1 MIGDPNSII
10 DVLVIGGGPA
20 GTTTATMLARK
31 GFQVLLIEREP
42 FPRDHIGE
50 SLLPASIP
58 ILEELEVSDSITK
71 AGFLPKWGATMIW
84 GKENVPWS
92 WRFEETSPKYPHSY
106 QVWRPLFDQLLLQN
120 SQRNGVTIW
129 EGCNVVDVLLEGRE
143 AKEVLYR
150 TNEGNIGRLLTRF
163 IVDASGQTGVLNR
176 KLKLRR
182 VDPFFQNL
190 AVYCY
195 FEGAQRLPSPD
206 ETNIFIESY
215 QNGWLWNIP
224 LHTGLTSVGAVADTH
239 AAQAEILKHGSN
251 GFLTNQISQAPYM
264 SALLANATPYSD
276 SVVVKDWSY
285 TSDHFA
291 GDGYVLVG
299 DAACFVDPLFSSGV
313 HLALMSGVMAAA
325 YVTTA
330 LKSPD
335 MRGPASEVYEELYV
349 REYEHFHALAKLF
362 YSSNRTSE
370 SYFWEARRLVEGDPD
385 YTPRQ
390 AFINAVAGQPPRG
403 YERVVLERGELPKN
417 FVASVQATESQRMKR
432 HAIFQTA
439 KAGNTNLYHSVPYLA
454 WDVKVEWKPVIAE
467 GEFVWSQVITNS
479 VHQQGIP
486 CSPLVATMLSLIDG
500 KTAIKTLGFQLSAT
514 YGKGDSTTLMT
525 NVIKTIEILYIDGI
539 IAELKGP

>member
-1 MIGDPNSII
+1 
-10 DVLVIGGGPA
+10 
-20 GTTTATMLARK
+20 
-31 GFQVLLIEREP
+31 
-42 FPRDHIGE
+42 
-50 SLLPASIP
+50 
-58 ILEELEVSDSITK
+58 
-71 AGFLPKWGATMIW
+71 
-84 GKENVPWS
+84 
-92 WRFEETSPKYPHSY
+92 
-106 QVWRPLFDQLLLQN
+106 
-120 SQRNGVTIW
+120 
-129 EGCNVVDVLLEGRE
+129 
-143 AKEVLYR
+143 
-150 TNEGNIGRLLTRF
+150 
-163 IVDASGQTGVLNR
+163 
-176 KLKLRR
+176 
-182 VDPFFQNL
+182 
-190 AVYCY
+190 
-195 FEGAQRLPSPD
+195 
-206 ETNIFIESY
+206 
-215 QNGWLWNIP
+215 
-224 LHTGLTSVGAVADTH
+224 
-239 AAQAEILKHGSN
+239 
-251 GFLTNQISQAPYM
+251 
-264 SALLANATPYSD
+264 
-276 SVVVKDWSY
+276 
-285 TSDHFA
+285 
-291 GDGYVLVG
+291 
-299 DAACFVDPLFSSGV
+299 V